1 MKSAKC
7 YLITSLMLIVTI
19 LLCSASF
26 ILAKTTRETIELA
39 ENYLLSN
46 QNRDGGWPLLPGED
60 SDVEVTALVMQ
71 ALLLQGHGSG
81 WTVINRG
88 MDFLIKKQRS
98 DGSWSGNTAHTIF
111 VVITL
116 HLGQRDP
123 EVREKGLTWLSEAQ
137 NGDGSWGKQFNQPG
151 NVLYTGAVIS
161 GLRHLVTPRYSPIT
175 KASDWLA
182 EQINPIDGY
191 GWSMKRGTKSDV
203 IATSWVLQGISLT
216 YDINVQLAWLKQQQ
230 NEDNGFPLVE
240 GKPSD
245 PEITAYAILALV
257 ACQDQL
263 NTDKL
268 AIGYLK
274 NVQEK
279 DGSFVSQTPIELDT
293 PKSNLQTTSFA
304 LLAVHARNIKKKFSS
319 GLSE

>member
-1 MKSAKC
+1 MKPSKY
-7 YLITSLMLIVTI
+7 YLVTI
-19 LLCSASF
+19 STLVVMVFLCSASL
-26 ILAKTTRETIELA
+26 ILAKTMYETIELA
-39 ENYLLSN
+39 ENYLLVS

-88 MDFLIKKQRS
+88 MNFLIKKQRR

-111 VVITL
+111 VLITL

-137 NGDGSWGKQFNQPG
+137 NVDGSWGKQLNQPG
-151 NVLYTGAVIS
+151 NVLYTGAVLS
-161 GLRHLVTPRYSPIT
+161 GLRYLVTPKYTPI
-175 KASDWLA
+175 AESSDWLA
-182 EQINPIDGY
+182 EQINPVDGY

-203 IATSWVLQGISLT
+203 IATSWVLQGISLM
-216 YDINVQLAWLKQQQ
+216 YDVNLQLAWLKQQQ
-230 NEDNGFPLVE
+230 NQDNGFPLAE

-257 ACQDQL
+257 ACQDL
-263 NTDKL
+263 FNTDKL

-274 NVQEK
+274 NTQEE
-279 DGSFVSQTPIELDT
+279 DGSFVSQTPIELDV
-293 PKSNLQTTSFA
+293 PKANLQTTSFA
-304 LLAVHARNIKKKFSS
+304 LMAMHARNIKKYFHP
-319 GLSE
+319 GLSK

>member
-1 MKSAKC
+1 MKSSKYHLVAAST
-7 YLITSLMLIVTI
+7 LIVAIFLCLTSLIV
-19 LLCSASF
+19 
-26 ILAKTTRETIELA
+26 AKTTRETIELA
-39 ENYLLSN
+39 ENYLLTS
-46 QNRDGGWPLLPGED
+46 QNRDGGWPLLPGKD
-60 SDVEVTALVMQ
+60 SDVEITALVMQ
-71 ALLLQGHGSG
+71 ALLVQGHGTG

-111 VVITL
+111 VLTTL

-123 EVREKGLTWLSEAQ
+123 KVREKGLTWLSEAQ
-137 NGDGSWGKQFNQPG
+137 NSNGSWGKQLNQPG
-151 NVLYTGAVIS
+151 NVLYTGAVLS
-161 GLRHLVTPRYSPIT
+161 GLRYLVTSKYTPIT
-175 KASDWLA
+175 KSSDWLA
-182 EQINPIDGY
+182 NQINPIDGY

-203 IATSWVLQGISLT
+203 IATSWVLQGISLV
-216 YDINVQLAWLKQQQ
+216 YDVNVQLAWLKQQQ
-230 NEDNGFPLVE
+230 NQDNGFPLGK

-274 NVQEK
+274 HMQQK
-279 DGSFVSQTPIELDT
+279 DGSVVSQTPIELNV
-293 PKSNLQTTSFA
+293 PKANLQTTSFA
-304 LLAVHARNIKKKFSS
+304 LLAIHARKIKNYFHV
-319 GLSE
+319 GLSK

>member
-1 MKSAKC
+1 
-7 YLITSLMLIVTI
+7 MLIVTI

-111 VVITL
+111 VITL

-137 NGDGSWGKQFNQPG
+137 NGDGSWGKQLNQPG

-230 NEDNGFPLVE
+230 NEDNGFPFVK

-245 PEITAYAILALV
+245 PEITAYAVLALV

-279 DGSFVSQTPIELDT
+279 DGSFVSQIPIELDT

-304 LLAVHARNIKKKFSS
+304 LLAVHARNIKKYFSS

>member
-1 MKSAKC
+1 MKPSKY
-7 YLITSLMLIVTI
+7 YLVTI
-19 LLCSASF
+19 STLVVMAFLCSASL
-26 ILAKTTRETIELA
+26 ILAKTMYETIELA
-39 ENYLLSN
+39 ENYLLVS

-60 SDVEVTALVMQ
+60 SDVEVTSLVMQ

-88 MDFLIKKQRS
+88 MNFLIKKQRR

-111 VVITL
+111 VLITL

-137 NGDGSWGKQFNQPG
+137 NVDGSWGKQLNQPG
-151 NVLYTGAVIS
+151 NVLYTGAVLS
-161 GLRHLVTPRYSPIT
+161 GLRYLVTPKYTPI
-175 KASDWLA
+175 AESSDWLA
-182 EQINPIDGY
+182 EQINPVDGY

-203 IATSWVLQGISLT
+203 IATSWVLQGISLM
-216 YDINVQLAWLKQQQ
+216 YDVNLQLAWLKQQQ
-230 NEDNGFPLVE
+230 NQDNGFPLAK

-257 ACQDQL
+257 ACQDRF

-274 NVQEK
+274 NTQEE
-279 DGSFVSQTPIELDT
+279 DGSFVSQTPIELDV
-293 PKSNLQTTSFA
+293 PKANLQTTSFA
-304 LLAVHARNIKKKFSS
+304 LMAMHARNIKKYFHP
-319 GLSE
+319 GLSK